1 MISSAGASSFGK
13 LCAQITHS
21 KNPLPDAPSIQPLVM
36 VPAVVEVLLSLIVI
50 PVLDIDDK
58 VRPVTPLSENCRSL
72 ISCPTLLGLA
82 RLSVSVICN

>member
-1 MISSAGASSFGK
+1 MINSAGAASFEK
-13 LCAQITHS
+13 LGAQITHS
-21 KNPLPDAPSIQPLVM
+21 KNPLPNAPSIQPLVM
-36 VPAVVEVLLSLIVI
+36 VPAVEVMLSLILI
-50 PVLDIDDK
+50 PVPDIDDK